1 MASWSHL
8 AGPTKLLPRKTSRKP
23 FTRIFFP
30 ELLMNMVW
38 LLEPFRHEFMQRALF
53 GCAVIGFT
61 NGALSSFIVIRRL
74 ALMADAMAHSLLPG
88 VAVALLLFGLMPG
101 TLFVGALV
109 AALLVAFGTQ
119 IISNSSRIKEDTS
132 LGLLFACSF
141 SLGLVLISLSSVRV
155 NVSDYLF
162 GNILGLGDADLWT
175 IYLISLVALPTLVAM
190 ERPLLLT
197 TFEPS
202 IASSQGVPV
211 NRVKYLLMGL
221 LVLAMISSL
230 QAVGVILALGM
241 LIAPA
246 ATIYLLSDSLAT
258 MFWAGGIL
266 GSAGSCIGL
275 LISFWLNLP
284 SGPCIV
290 LVLGGVFLLA
300 YLFSPRY
307 GIVPKLLR
315 PRHLHEASLARWNR
329 QDQI

>member
-1 MASWSHL
+1 
-8 AGPTKLLPRKTSRKP
+8 
-23 FTRIFFP
+23 
-30 ELLMNMVW
+30 
-38 LLEPFRHEFMQRALF
+38 
-53 GCAVIGFT
+53 
-61 NGALSSFIVIRRL
+61 
-74 ALMADAMAHSLLPG
+74 MADAMAHSLLPG
-88 VAVALLLFGLMPG
+88 VAVALLLFGLTPG

-141 SLGLVLISLSSVRV
+141 SLGLVLINLSSVRV

-190 ERPLLLT
+190 ARPLLLT

-211 NRVKYLLMGL
+211 NKVKYLLMGL

-329 QDQI
+329 EDHL

>member
-1 MASWSHL
+1 
-8 AGPTKLLPRKTSRKP
+8 
-23 FTRIFFP
+23 
-30 ELLMNMVW
+30 MNMVW
-38 LLEPFRHEFMQRALF
+38 LFEPFRHEFMQRALF
-53 GCAVIGFT
+53 GCALIGFT

-101 TLFVGALV
+101 TLFVGALL

-119 IISNSSRIKEDTS
+119 IISNSSRIKEDTE

-162 GNILGLGDADLWT
+162 GNILGLGDADLWI
-175 IYLISLVALPTLVAM
+175 IYLISLIALPTLVAL

-197 TFEPS
+197 MFEPS
-202 IASSQGVPV
+202 VASSQGVPV
-211 NRVKYLLMGL
+211 NSVKYLLTGL

-246 ATIYLLSDSLAT
+246 ATIYLFSDSLAT
-258 MFWAGGIL
+258 MFWAGGVL
-266 GSAGSCIGL
+266 GSAGSCTGL
-275 LISFWLNLP
+275 LVSYWLNLP

-300 YLFSPRY
+300 YLFAPRY

-315 PRHLHEASLARWNR
+315 PRHLHEASLARWKR
-329 QDQI
+329 QDFPRQY

>member
-1 MASWSHL
+1 
-8 AGPTKLLPRKTSRKP
+8 
-23 FTRIFFP
+23 
-30 ELLMNMVW
+30 MNVDW
-38 LLEPFRHEFMQRALF
+38 FLRPLQEPQIQRALF
-53 GCAVIGFT
+53 GAVLIGFT
-61 NGALSSFIVIRRL
+61 NGILSVFIVIRRL
-74 ALMADAMAHSLLPG
+74 SLMADAISHSLLPG
-88 VAVALLLFGLMPG
+88 LAIALILFGAAPSS
-101 TLFVGALV
+101 LFVGAIV
-109 AALLVAFGTQ
+109 AAALVAFGTQ
-119 IISNSSRIKEDTS
+119 IISNSSRIKEDTA
-132 LGLLFACSF
+132 LGLLFACAF

-162 GNILGLGDADLWT
+162 GNILGLGDADLWI
-175 IYLISLVALPTLVAM
+175 IYLISLIALPTLVAL

-202 IASSQGVPV
+202 VASSQGVPV
-211 NRVKYLLMGL
+211 NKVKYLLMGL

-266 GSAGSCIGL
+266 GSVGSCTGL
-275 LISFWLNLP
+275 LISYWLNLP

-290 LVLGGVFLLA
+290 LVLGGVFVLA
-300 YLFSPRY
+300 YLFAPRY

-329 QDQI
+329 GDQI

>member
-1 MASWSHL
+1 MSL
-8 AGPTKLLPRKTSRKP
+8 T
-23 FTRIFFP
+23 
-30 ELLMNMVW
+30 W
-38 LLEPFRHEFMQRALF
+38 LFEPFRHEFMQRALF
-53 GCAVIGFT
+53 GCALIGFT

-88 VAVALLLFGLMPG
+88 VAVALLLFGVAPG

-119 IISNSSRIKEDTS
+119 IISNSSRIKEDTA

-141 SLGLVLISLSSVRV
+141 SLGLVLISFSRLGV

-162 GNILGLGDADLWT
+162 GNILGLGDADLWI
-175 IYLISLVALPTLVAM
+175 IYLISLIVLPMLVAL

-197 TFEPS
+197 VFDPS
-202 IASSQGVPV
+202 VAASQGVPV
-211 NRVKYLLMGL
+211 NTLKYLLMGL
-221 LVLAMISSL
+221 LVLSMISSL

-246 ATIYLLSDSLAT
+246 ATIYLLSDSFT
-258 MFWAGGIL
+258 SMFWMGGIL
-266 GSAGSCIGL
+266 GGAGSCAGL

-290 LVLGGVFLLA
+290 LVLGLIFLSA
-300 YLFSPRY
+300 YLFSPKY
-307 GIVPKLLR
+307 GIVAKLLR

-329 QDQI
+329 RDRAQM